1 MRFIELIGRSKLLQ
15 ISFRWNSGVTSSAG
29 KSSAD
34 EGLVAVI
41 DGSDV
46 LLTNFRS
53 FVIPP
58 PMSSFKLSLE
68 DRVNAV
74 GFIETGNTTNPN
86 QFFVVTDSNK
96 LHLYECTFESLNNQV
111 TRKIKEVN
119 RKKVVDIPESSIGY
133 NWRLIDENTLVYATS
148 DKIALLNTDGCTAE
162 LVVPKTIH
170 NINVMDDKNIL
181 VGYTDGVVE
190 KVQLDTGACKFHDT
204 SRQLLFS
211 LPVPCQQHEIVTI
224 AEKTTVYSL
233 NPSEMLYRDGEQYL
247 GDITSLVRIGSYLAV
262 TTVDELKFIDLFDR
276 NMISERKIE
285 RGGLLVTIIAN
296 DSRTV
301 LQMPRGNLE
310 AIKPRTLS
318 IGIVGSLLD
327 DCQYAK
333 CYDILRRERINL
345 NLLVDH
351 DPDKFFR
358 NMVTFIEQ
366 VRNPNWLNLFLAELR
381 NEDVTQT
388 MYKQQYARV
397 ERKTQMATTAGYQ
410 STAKIHFICQK
421 FCEIAESQLS
431 SATWLMLPKI
441 TSYVERENME
451 RALEL
456 IWDLKKSESRAT
468 EAEVS
473 ADDALKYLLYLV
485 NVDDLFNV
493 ALGMYDFDLVLF
505 VARKSQKDPKE
516 YLPFMNGLKQLEET
530 YRKFQIDLHLKRY
543 KKAVTIGIECGPE
556 HFEECLKV
564 IKDHVLFGHAMDL
577 LDVKDDRYKLIA
589 SRYGD
594 HLREKGKLREAG
606 FMYERSGDLD
616 SALGCA
622 QKTVQWE
629 RCLSLKRR
637 MNATE
642 EEVKHLADSL
652 IVTLTARGS
661 HAEAAQ
667 LCATILDDPDRLLNI
682 LIEGNLCEKAAY
694 LCKSEEETNRVRE
707 AYESFHGQ
715 VLVSL
720 EDDFE
725 LYRKHRQRLA
735 VVRREKREKMLN
747 PDAEDYDMECDLYSD
762 TTSMRSSQHTGG
774 TRGTGK
780 SFRSSKNRRKHERKL
795 LNLKEGNVFE
805 DIALIDSLHGL
816 VLKVYN
822 QQESIREILQAA
834 IALNSNSLG
843 RKLQVRDE
851 RDFISYDISINL
863 LHFRNS
869 TN

>member
-1 MRFIELIGRSKLLQ
+1 ME
-15 ISFRWNSGVTSSAG
+15 
-29 KSSAD
+29 
-34 EGLVAVI
+34 E
-41 DGSDV
+41 
-46 LLTNFRS
+46 
-53 FVIPP
+53 
-58 PMSSFKLSLE
+58 
-68 DRVNAV
+68 RVNAV
-74 GFIETGNTTNPN
+74 GFIHAAEAPTDPN

-96 LHLYECTFESLNNQV
+96 VHLYECTFDSFNNQM
-111 TRKIKEVN
+111 TKKIKEVI
-119 RKKVVDIPESSIGY
+119 RKKVILIPQSSIGY
-133 NWRLIDENTLVYATS
+133 NYRLIDENTLVYATS
-148 DKIALLNTDGCTAE
+148 DGITLLNANGDTAV
-162 LVVPKTIH
+162 LPVPRTIH
-170 NINVMDDKNIL
+170 NINVVDAKSIL
-181 VGYTDGVVE
+181 VGYTDGAVE
-190 KVQLDTGACKFHDT
+190 KLQFITEECKFNDI
-204 SRQLLFS
+204 SRQVLFS

-224 AEKTTVYSL
+224 DGKTTVYSL

-351 DPDKFFR
+351 DPDKFFH

-388 MYKQQYARV
+388 MYKAQYARA
-397 ERKTQMATTAGYQ
+397 ERKTQLGTTAGYK
-410 STAKIHFICQK
+410 SSEKIHFICQK

-431 SATWLMLPKI
+431 HATWLMLPKI
-441 TSYVERENME
+441 TSYVKRENME

-456 IWDLKKSESRAT
+456 IWDLKKSESA
-468 EAEVS
+468 AAVADVS

-543 KKAVTIGIECGPE
+543 KKAVTMGINCGSE

-577 LDVKDDRYKLIA
+577 LDLKDERYKGIA

-606 FMYERSGDLD
+606 FMYERSGDLE

-629 RCLSLKRR
+629 RCISLKRR

-652 IVTLTARGS
+652 IGTLMARGS
-661 HAEAAQ
+661 HADAAQ
-667 LCATILDDPDRLLNI
+667 LCTMILNDPDRLLNI
-682 LIEGNLCEKAAY
+682 LIEGNLYEKAAY
-694 LCKSEEETNRVRE
+694 SCKSDEELNRVQE
-707 AYESFHGQ
+707 TFESFHGQ
-715 VLVSL
+715 VMVTL

-735 VVRREKREKMLN
+735 VVRREKTEKMLN
-747 PDAEDYDMECDLYSD
+747 PDADEYDMECDLYSD

-816 VLKVYN
+816 VMKVYN
-822 QQESIREILQAA
+822 QQDSIREVLQAA

-843 RKLQVRDE
+843 RKLQVRGE
-851 RDFISYDISINL
+851 EILI
-863 LHFRNS
+863 
-869 TN
+869 